1 VTRLADT
8 LACELAQ
15 SAFHGVDAPGLIS
28 EEGLRWAISKGLP
41 GDLSLDDVME
51 WAAPAMRSVMAA
63 STTLQLE
70 QAVLALTVAAMIMGR
85 RLQETNG
92 T

>member
-28 EEGLRWAISKGLP
+28 EEGLRWALRKGLP
-41 GDLSLDDVME
+41 GDLSLEDVIE
-51 WAAPAMRSVMAA
+51 WASPAMRSVTGAA
-63 STTLQLE
+63 TTLQLE
-70 QAVLALTVAAMIMGR
+70 QSVLALIVAAMIMGR